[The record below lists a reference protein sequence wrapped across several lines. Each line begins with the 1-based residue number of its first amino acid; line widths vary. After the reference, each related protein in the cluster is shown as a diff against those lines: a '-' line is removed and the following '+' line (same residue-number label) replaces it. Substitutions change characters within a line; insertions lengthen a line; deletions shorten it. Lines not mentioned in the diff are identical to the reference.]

1 MAEPNILY
9 KITVLNLLSK
19 VDFPLSNA
27 QISDFFL
34 DAEYTDYFTVQQTI
48 SDLVDANMIH
58 SETVHNNTQYT
69 LTDEGRK
76 TLELFRDKMTQGIE
90 DDIHQFFHHHKLQM
104 KKENSLSADF
114 YKATGGGYLVHC
126 KMAEDHHNVMDF
138 SFHVPSKAQAEAI
151 CTNWKVRYEEVYAS
165 LMDVLVQ

>member
-34 DAEYTDYFTVQQTI
+34 NAEYTDYFTIQQAI
-48 SDLVDANMIH
+48 SDLVDTQMIE
-58 SETVHNNTQYT
+58 SETIHNNTQYR
-69 LTDEGRK
+69 LTDEGSN
-76 TLELFRDKMTQGIE
+76 TLALFREKMTDAIE
-90 DDIHQFFHHHKLQM
+90 ADILQYFKDNQLQM
-104 KKENSLSADF
+104 KKENSLSADY

-126 KMAEDHHNVMDF
+126 KMSEDHHSIMDF
-138 SFHVPSKAQAEAI
+138 SFHVPSKEQAEAI
-151 CTNWKVRYEEVYAS
+151 CTNWEVKYEDVYSS
-165 LMDVLVQ
+165 LMDILVQ